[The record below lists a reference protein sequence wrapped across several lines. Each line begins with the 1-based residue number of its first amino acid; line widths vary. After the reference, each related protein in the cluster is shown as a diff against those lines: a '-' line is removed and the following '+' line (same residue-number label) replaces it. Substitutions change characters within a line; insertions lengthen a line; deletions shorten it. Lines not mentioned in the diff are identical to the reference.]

1 MRPLLK
7 TNITIQRKYFRI
19 CLTGN
24 QRQRDI
30 RLSLGDIRPAV
41 KLCKGAYYLNGN
53 VKKLPGRDAV
63 GTDYF
68 FERNATEILQHQAV
82 SVFL

>member
-1 MRPLLK
+1 M
-7 TNITIQRKYFRI
+7 
-19 CLTGN
+19 
-24 QRQRDI
+24 
-30 RLSLGDIRPAV
+30 

>member
-1 MRPLLK
+1 
-7 TNITIQRKYFRI
+7 
-19 CLTGN
+19 
-24 QRQRDI
+24 
-30 RLSLGDIRPAV
+30 V

-68 FERNATEILQHQAV
+68 FERNAAEILQHQHQAV